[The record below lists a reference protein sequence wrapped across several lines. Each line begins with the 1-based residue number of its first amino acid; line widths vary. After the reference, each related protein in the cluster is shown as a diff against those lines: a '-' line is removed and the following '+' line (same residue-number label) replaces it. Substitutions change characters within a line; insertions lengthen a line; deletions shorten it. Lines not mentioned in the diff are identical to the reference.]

1 MDVLTPEQ
9 RRKNMKHIRNRD
21 TGIEIKLRKALWHK
35 GFRYRKNWKALPGT
49 PDIVLTKYRIAIFCD
64 SEYFHGKDLEQLRLR
79 IRRGNNPD
87 FWEKKITG
95 NVKHDCDV
103 SAELKGLGWTVIRFW
118 GEDIKKNLDGC
129 IRAIE
134 DTIQEQTLTD
144 NEW

>member
-64 SEYFHGKDLEQLRLR
+64 SDAYCEAKRPLLR
-79 IRRGNNPD
+79 
-87 FWEKKITG
+87 
-95 NVKHDCDV
+95 
-103 SAELKGLGWTVIRFW
+103 S
-118 GEDIKKNLDGC
+118 
-129 IRAIE
+129 
-134 DTIQEQTLTD
+134 LTATFQ
-144 NEW
+144 N